1 MNSCCPAWCR
11 DAVARVSLRGV
22 IFREL
27 AGLGPWD
34 LPGTAIRSDES
45 WLLLVVSRAQM
56 LVRTGFLARPCFDPG
71 Q

>member
-1 MNSCCPAWCR
+1 M
-11 DAVARVSLRGV
+11 ARVSLRGV
-22 IFREL
+22 VFREL
-27 AGLGPWD
+27 AELGPWD

-71 Q
+71 R